1 MLISM
6 RYENLP
12 SRMQTGQNLVLSL
25 TVQNWFE
32 NAKHENAKYER
43 TEGHITKQGYILFRN
58 EKTAPKLASQAT
70 FAIAKS
76 LRLF

>member
-1 MLISM
+1 
-6 RYENLP
+6 
-12 SRMQTGQNLVLSL
+12 MQTGQNLVLSL

-32 NAKHENAKYER
+32 NAKHENAKHKNAKHENPKYER
-43 TEGHITKQGYILFRN
+43 TEGHVTKQGYILFRN

-76 LRLF
+76 LRSF